1 MFEIEK
7 ITDVHHYADG
17 LRINKAGKA
26 VKNRGQYLEFCF
38 RVAMG
43 VNPMEAKADN
53 VSACNGCDFGD
64 VSIKSARFSLSCNV
78 QAEGLENLLCECLR
92 ADMAKKYNYITD
104 GNGKMNRI
112 KVYEMEPSTFK
123 RFVLNFAKVE
133 RESNKN
139 GGKNKIRFPS
149 ENEKILRWLDENA
162 L

>member
-17 LRINKAGKA
+17 LRVNKAGKA

-43 VNPMEAKADN
+43 INPMDAKADN
-53 VSACNGCDFGD
+53 IPAKNGCDFNN

-78 QAEGLENLLCECLR
+78 HAEDLQTLLCECLKIDK
-92 ADMAKKYNYITD
+92 AEKYVYLTD
-104 GNGKMNRI
+104 SNGKTDAI
-112 KVYEMEPSTFK
+112 KAYEMDASTFEK
-123 RFVLNFAKVE
+123 FVLTFAKVE

-139 GGKNKIRFPS
+139 GGKEKIRFPR
-149 ENEKILRWLDENA
+149 ENEKILQWLNENV